1 MLAEP
6 TFETNI
12 YSYFVFDAANNFS
25 LRDKLYAR
33 LRAHGFLRH
42 GERGFLRP
50 SAAFSKSASRP
61 PAGRHTP
68 LREVEK
74 PLFIGPEFFSFR
86 FRKQEHGKDH
96 DEVGGHGEHR
106 DGVSKGDTRAQI
118 AD

>member
-25 LRDKLYAR
+25 LRDKVYALAPGPWVPQA
-33 LRAHGFLRH
+33 LRAVLPQAIGRFLKTRVT
-42 GERGFLRP
+42 
-50 SAAFSKSASRP
+50 ASR
-61 PAGRHTP
+61 RKHTP
-68 LREVEK
+68 HPR
-74 PLFIGPEFFSFR
+74 PLFIGPELFSFR